1 MEQGLSI
8 EQLKNLKLKL
18 DMLGIYNIIRND
30 IITYEIDGKF
40 VDLLNSFLLV
50 VDENNNYTLYIPYE
64 SNVIDLAYN
73 DNGVTMSYGLFYD
86 KPIKREE
93 HKVLGSMSLINVFT
107 HIRNEVG
114 TKNISELK
122 VIGGEGLV
130 TCKSMFYCIKANKI
144 DLTEFRP
151 INALDFSEAFQNC
164 NVNIIKCTGL
174 RMDNAIDVTK
184 LFDGASIGTLYC
196 RDMYMPKIRNLRAL
210 LSNTTITLIDKLNF
224 DLTKIND
231 IQYMFYNATF
241 LCNLDLSELD
251 TSHVCLMERLFY
263 KMNCDQLNLSNF
275 SIDSLKYSKH
285 SKHSREAMFFESIVS
300 NNSILE
306 STDKKFNTYM
316 KKYAR
321 YEKTINDKIR
331 ITIRYK

>member
-1 MEQGLSI
+1 MEQGISI

-18 DMLGIYNIIRND
+18 DLLGIYNIIRND

-50 VDENNNYTLYIPYE
+50 VDDKSNCTLYIPYE
-64 SNVIDLAYN
+64 SNVVDLAYK
-73 DNGVTMSYGLFYD
+73 DNGVTMSFGLFYN
-86 KPIKREE
+86 KPIEREE
-93 HKVLGSMSLINVFT
+93 HKVLGSMSLMSMFT
-107 HIRNEVG
+107 YIRSEIDI
-114 TKNISELK
+114 KNISELK

-130 TCKSMFYCIKANKI
+130 TCKSMFYCIKAHMI

-164 NVNIIKCTGL
+164 NVSILKCTGL
-174 RMDNAIDVTK
+174 RMDNALDVTQ
-184 LFDGASIGTLYC
+184 LFEGASIGTLYC

-210 LSNTTITLIDKLNF
+210 FYHTTINLIDKLNF
-224 DLTKIND
+224 DLTNIND
-231 IQYMFYNATF
+231 IQYMFCDATF

-251 TSHVCLMERLFY
+251 TSHVISMEKLFY
-263 KMNCDQLNLSNF
+263 KMNCEQLNLSNF
-275 SIDSLKYSKH
+275 SIANLKYSKN
-285 SKHSREAMFFESIVS
+285 SREALFFNSVVN

-321 YEKTINDKIR
+321 YESTVSNKIR
-331 ITIRYK
+331 ITIMYK

>member
-18 DMLGIYNIIRND
+18 DLLGIYNIIRND

-50 VDENNNYTLYIPYE
+50 VDENSNYTLYIPYE

-73 DNGVTMSYGLFYD
+73 YNGVTISYGLFYH
-86 KPIKREE
+86 KPIEREE
-93 HKVLGSMSLINVFT
+93 HKVLGSMSLMSILEYV
-107 HIRNEVG
+107 RNEVG
-114 TKNISELK
+114 IKNISELK

-130 TCKSMFYCIKANKI
+130 TCNSMFSCIKANKI

-151 INALDFSEAFQNC
+151 INALDFAEAFQSC
-164 NVNIIKCTGL
+164 NVNILKCTGL
-174 RMDNAIDVTK
+174 RMNNALDVTQ

-196 RDMYMPKIRNLRAL
+196 RDMYMPKIRSLRAL
-210 LSNTTITLIDKLNF
+210 FYHTTINLIDKLNF
-224 DLTKIND
+224 DLTNIND
-231 IQYMFYNATF
+231 IQYMFYDATF

-251 TSHVCLMERLFY
+251 TSHVCSMEKLFY

-275 SIDSLKYSKH
+275 SIASLVYNKNN
-285 SKHSREAMFFESIVS
+285 REAVFFNTIVNS
-300 NNSILE
+300 NSILE

-321 YEKTINDKIR
+321 YEPTTSDKIR
-331 ITIRYK
+331 ITTRYIKFI